1 MLLVKTK
8 LGISFIHAIG
18 LFAAQFIPKGT
29 VTWEYSPYFDTSY
42 EEADVERMSPSAK
55 EQFLKYAYFD
65 NILCRYVLCF
75 DDQRFINHC
84 SESPNILSTLRRDVA
99 AVDIYEGEE
108 LVCNYNCYDDTYFI
122 RLGIQEITL
131 TRTIQSS

>member
-8 LGISFIHAIG
+8 LGISFIHGIG

-55 EQFLKYAYFD
+55 EQFLKYAYP
-65 NILCRYVLCF
+65 ILTISSVDMFFALT
-75 DDQRFINHC
+75 INASSIIVRSLLIFFRQC
-84 SESPNILSTLRRDVA
+84 DKTLQQLTSTREKNLLVTITVMMILIL
-99 AVDIYEGEE
+99 
-108 LVCNYNCYDDTYFI
+108 
-122 RLGIQEITL
+122 
-131 TRTIQSS
+131 